1 MSSLK
6 TRTLA
11 NVDVGD
17 VLPELAIEMTS
28 TLIIAGALA
37 SNDYTPVHHDKQ
49 AAQAQGL
56 PDVIM
61 NVLTTNGWVSRY
73 VTDWT
78 GPNAVIKKLAVK
90 LGAPNVPGDTMKL
103 TGKVLQK
110 DDARGVVDIEVIGEN
125 SWGAHVTANR
135 SEERRVGK
143 ECRSRWSPYH

>member
-110 DDARGVVDIEVIGEN
+110 DEARSVVDIEVIGKN
-125 SWGAHVTANR
+125 SWGAHVTASVSVELPR
-135 SEERRVGK
+135 GA
-143 ECRSRWSPYH
+143 

>member
-1 MSSLK
+1 MSDSK

-11 NVDVGD
+11 KVAVGD

-49 AAQAQGL
+49 AAQSQGL

-110 DDARGVVDIEVIGEN
+110 DEARGVVDIEVIGKN
-125 SWGAHVTANR
+125 SWGAHVTANVSVELPR
-135 SEERRVGK
+135 GT
-143 ECRSRWSPYH
+143 

>member
-1 MSSLK
+1 MPSLK

-11 NVDVGD
+11 EVDVGD

-73 VTDWT
+73 VTDWA
-78 GPNAVIKKLAVK
+78 GPNAVIKKLGVK

-110 DDARGVVDIEVIGEN
+110 DEEQSVVDIEVIGKN
-125 SWGAHVTANR
+125 SWGAHVTASVSVALPR
-135 SEERRVGK
+135 GA
-143 ECRSRWSPYH
+143 

>member
-11 NVDVGD
+11 EVDVGD

-73 VTDWT
+73 VTDWA
-78 GPNAVIKKLAVK
+78 GPNAAIKKLGVK

-110 DDARGVVDIEVIGEN
+110 DEEQSVVDIEVIGKN
-125 SWGAHVTANR
+125 SWGAHATASVSVALPR
-135 SEERRVGK
+135 GA
-143 ECRSRWSPYH
+143 

>member
-11 NVDVGD
+11 EVEVGE

-49 AAQAQGL
+49 AAVAQGL

-73 VTDWT
+73 VTDWA
-78 GPNAVIKKLAVK
+78 GPNAEIKKLGVK

-110 DDARGVVDIEVIGEN
+110 DEEQSVVDIEVVGKN
-125 SWGAHVTANR
+125 SWGAHATASVSVTLPRGA
-135 SEERRVGK
+135 
-143 ECRSRWSPYH
+143 

>member
-11 NVDVGD
+11 EVEVGD

-73 VTDWT
+73 VTDWA
-78 GPNAVIKKLAVK
+78 GPNAVIKKLGVK

-110 DDARGVVDIEVIGEN
+110 DEEQSVIDIEVIGKN
-125 SWGAHVTANR
+125 SWGAHATASVSVALPR
-135 SEERRVGK
+135 GA
-143 ECRSRWSPYH
+143 

>member
-11 NVDVGD
+11 EVEVGD
-17 VLPELAIEMTS
+17 ALPELAIEMTS

-49 AAQAQGL
+49 AAVAQGL

-73 VTDWT
+73 VTDWA
-78 GPNAVIKKLAVK
+78 GPNAEIKKLGVK

-110 DDARGVVDIEVIGEN
+110 DEEQSVVDIEVLGKN
-125 SWGAHVTANR
+125 SWGAHATASVSVALPR
-135 SEERRVGK
+135 GA
-143 ECRSRWSPYH
+143 

>member
-11 NVDVGD
+11 EVDVGD

-110 DDARGVVDIEVIGEN
+110 DEEQSVIDIEVIGKN
-125 SWGAHVTANR
+125 SWGAHVTSSVSVALPR
-135 SEERRVGK
+135 GA
-143 ECRSRWSPYH
+143 

>member
-1 MSSLK
+1 MTSWK

-11 NVDVGD
+11 EVDVGD
-17 VLPELAIEMTS
+17 ALPELAIEMTS

-73 VTDWT
+73 VTDWA
-78 GPNAVIKKLAVK
+78 GPNAVIKKLGVK

-110 DDARGVVDIEVIGEN
+110 DEEQSVIDIEVIGKN
-125 SWGAHVTANR
+125 SWGAHATASISVALPR
-135 SEERRVGK
+135 GA
-143 ECRSRWSPYH
+143 

>member
-11 NVDVGD
+11 EVDVGD
-17 VLPELAIEMTS
+17 VLPELAMEMTS

-73 VTDWT
+73 VTDWA
-78 GPNAVIKKLAVK
+78 GPNAVIKKLGVK

-110 DDARGVVDIEVIGEN
+110 DEEQSVIDIEVIGKN
-125 SWGAHVTANR
+125 SWGAHVTSSVSVALPR
-135 SEERRVGK
+135 GA
-143 ECRSRWSPYH
+143 

>member
-11 NVDVGD
+11 EVNVGD

-73 VTDWT
+73 VTDWA
-78 GPNAVIKKLAVK
+78 GPNAVIKKLGVK

-110 DDARGVVDIEVIGEN
+110 DEEQSVIDIEVIGKN
-125 SWGAHVTANR
+125 
-135 SEERRVGK
+135 
-143 ECRSRWSPYH
+143 

>member
-11 NVDVGD
+11 EVDVGE

-73 VTDWT
+73 VTDWA
-78 GPNAVIKKLAVK
+78 GPNAEIKKLGVK

-110 DDARGVVDIEVIGEN
+110 DEEQSVVDIEVLGKN
-125 SWGAHVTANR
+125 SWGAHATASVSVALPR
-135 SEERRVGK
+135 GA
-143 ECRSRWSPYH
+143 

>member
-11 NVDVGD
+11 EVEVGD

-49 AAQAQGL
+49 AAVAQGL

-73 VTDWT
+73 VTDWA
-78 GPNAVIKKLAVK
+78 GPNAEIKKLGVK

-110 DDARGVVDIEVIGEN
+110 DEDQSVIDIEVIGKN
-125 SWGAHVTANR
+125 SWGAHVTSSVSVALPR
-135 SEERRVGK
+135 GA
-143 ECRSRWSPYH
+143 

>member
-11 NVDVGD
+11 EVEVGD

-49 AAQAQGL
+49 AAVAQGL

-73 VTDWT
+73 VTDWA
-78 GPNAVIKKLAVK
+78 GPNAEIKKLGVK

-103 TGKVLQK
+103 TGKVLHK
-110 DDARGVVDIEVIGEN
+110 DEEQSVVDIEVVGKN
-125 SWGAHVTANR
+125 SWGAHATASVSVALPR
-135 SEERRVGK
+135 GA
-143 ECRSRWSPYH
+143 

>member
-11 NVDVGD
+11 EVEVGEA
-17 VLPELAIEMTS
+17 LPELAIEMTS

-73 VTDWT
+73 VTDWA
-78 GPNAVIKKLAVK
+78 GPNAVIKKLGVK

-110 DDARGVVDIEVIGEN
+110 DEEQSVVDIEVVGKN
-125 SWGAHVTANR
+125 SWGAHATASVSVALPR
-135 SEERRVGK
+135 GA
-143 ECRSRWSPYH
+143 

>member
-1 MSSLK
+1 LK
-6 TRTLA
+6 TRTFTE
-11 NVDVGD
+11 VEVGD

-49 AAQAQGL
+49 AAVAQGL

-73 VTDWT
+73 VTDWA
-78 GPNAVIKKLAVK
+78 GPNAEIKKLGVK

-110 DDARGVVDIEVIGEN
+110 DEEQSVVDIEVVGKN
-125 SWGAHVTANR
+125 SWGAHATASVSVALPR
-135 SEERRVGK
+135 GA
-143 ECRSRWSPYH
+143 

>member
-11 NVDVGD
+11 EVEVGD

-49 AAQAQGL
+49 AAVAQGL

-73 VTDWT
+73 VTDWA
-78 GPNAVIKKLAVK
+78 GPNAEIKKLGVK

-110 DDARGVVDIEVIGEN
+110 DEEQSVVDIEVLGKN
-125 SWGAHVTANR
+125 SWGAHATASVSVALPR
-135 SEERRVGK
+135 GA
-143 ECRSRWSPYH
+143 

>member
-6 TRTLA
+6 TRTFTE
-11 NVDVGD
+11 VEVGD

-49 AAQAQGL
+49 AAVAQGL

-73 VTDWT
+73 VTDWA
-78 GPNAVIKKLAVK
+78 GPNAEIKKLGVK

-110 DDARGVVDIEVIGEN
+110 DEEQSVVDIEVVGKN
-125 SWGAHVTANR
+125 SWGAHATASVSVALPR
-135 SEERRVGK
+135 GA
-143 ECRSRWSPYH
+143 

>member
-11 NVDVGD
+11 EVDVGE

-73 VTDWT
+73 VTDWA
-78 GPNAVIKKLAVK
+78 GPNAVIKKLGVK

-110 DDARGVVDIEVIGEN
+110 DEEQSVIDIEVIGKN
-125 SWGAHVTANR
+125 SWGAHATASVSVALPR
-135 SEERRVGK
+135 GA
-143 ECRSRWSPYH
+143 

>member
-11 NVDVGD
+11 EVEVGD

-73 VTDWT
+73 VTDWA
-78 GPNAVIKKLAVK
+78 GPNAVIKKLGVK

-110 DDARGVVDIEVIGEN
+110 DEEQSVVGIEVIGKN
-125 SWGAHVTANR
+125 SWGAHATASVSVALPR
-135 SEERRVGK
+135 GA
-143 ECRSRWSPYH
+143 

>member
-11 NVDVGD
+11 EVEVGEA
-17 VLPELAIEMTS
+17 LPELAIEMTS

-73 VTDWT
+73 VTDWA
-78 GPNAVIKKLAVK
+78 GPNAVIKKLGVK

-110 DDARGVVDIEVIGEN
+110 DEEQSVVDIEVLGKN
-125 SWGAHVTANR
+125 SWGAHATASVSVALPR
-135 SEERRVGK
+135 GA
-143 ECRSRWSPYH
+143 

>member
-11 NVDVGD
+11 EVEVGD

-49 AAQAQGL
+49 AAVAQGL

-73 VTDWT
+73 VTDWA
-78 GPNAVIKKLAVK
+78 GPNAVIKKLGVK

-110 DDARGVVDIEVIGEN
+110 DEEQSVVDIEVVGKN
-125 SWGAHVTANR
+125 SWGAHATASVSVALPR
-135 SEERRVGK
+135 GA
-143 ECRSRWSPYH
+143 

>member
-6 TRTLA
+6 TRTLTEVA
-11 NVDVGD
+11 VGD

-49 AAQAQGL
+49 AAVAQGL

-73 VTDWT
+73 ITDWA
-78 GPNAVIKKLAVK
+78 GPNAVIKKLGVK

-110 DDARGVVDIEVIGEN
+110 DEEQSVVDIEVVGKN
-125 SWGAHVTANR
+125 SWGAHATASVSVALPR
-135 SEERRVGK
+135 GA
-143 ECRSRWSPYH
+143 

>member
-1 MSSLK
+1 MTSSR
-6 TRTLA
+6 TRTFA
-11 NVDVGD
+11 EVEVGD
-17 VLPELAIEMTS
+17 VLPELAIEITS

-73 VTDWT
+73 VTDWA
-78 GPNAVIKKLAVK
+78 GPNAALRKLAVK

-103 TGKVLQK
+103 TGKVSQK
-110 DDARGVVDIEVIGEN
+110 DEEQSVVDLEVIGKN
-125 SWGAHVTANR
+125 SWGAHVTATVSVALPR
-135 SEERRVGK
+135 GA
-143 ECRSRWSPYH
+143 

>member
-11 NVDVGD
+11 EVEVGD
-17 VLPELAIEMTS
+17 ALPELAIEMTS

-49 AAQAQGL
+49 AAVAQGL
-56 PDVIM
+56 QDVIM

-73 VTDWT
+73 VTDWA
-78 GPNAVIKKLAVK
+78 GPNAEIKKLGVK

-110 DDARGVVDIEVIGEN
+110 DEEQSVVDIEVVGKN
-125 SWGAHVTANR
+125 SWGAHATASVSVALPR
-135 SEERRVGK
+135 GA
-143 ECRSRWSPYH
+143 

>member
-11 NVDVGD
+11 EVEVGD

-73 VTDWT
+73 VTDWA
-78 GPNAVIKKLAVK
+78 GPNAVIKKLGVK

-110 DDARGVVDIEVIGEN
+110 DEEQSVVDIEVVGKN
-125 SWGAHVTANR
+125 SWGAHATASVSVALPR
-135 SEERRVGK
+135 GA
-143 ECRSRWSPYH
+143 

>member
-11 NVDVGD
+11 EVEVGE

-49 AAQAQGL
+49 AAVAQGL

-73 VTDWT
+73 VTDWA
-78 GPNAVIKKLAVK
+78 GPNAEIKKLGVK

-110 DDARGVVDIEVIGEN
+110 DEEQSVVDIEVVGKN
-125 SWGAHVTANR
+125 SWGAHATASVSVALPR
-135 SEERRVGK
+135 GA
-143 ECRSRWSPYH
+143 

>member
-11 NVDVGD
+11 EVEVGD
-17 VLPELAIEMTS
+17 ALPELAIEMTS

-49 AAQAQGL
+49 AAVAQGL

-73 VTDWT
+73 VTDWA
-78 GPNAVIKKLAVK
+78 GPNAEIKKLGVK

-110 DDARGVVDIEVIGEN
+110 DEEQSVVDIEVVGKN
-125 SWGAHVTANR
+125 SWGAHATASVSVALPR
-135 SEERRVGK
+135 GA
-143 ECRSRWSPYH
+143 

>member
-11 NVDVGD
+11 EVDVGD

-49 AAQAQGL
+49 AAVAQGL

-73 VTDWT
+73 VTDWA
-78 GPNAVIKKLAVK
+78 GPNAEIKKLGVK

-110 DDARGVVDIEVIGEN
+110 DEEQSVVDIEVVGKN
-125 SWGAHVTANR
+125 SWGAHATASVSVALPR
-135 SEERRVGK
+135 GA
-143 ECRSRWSPYH
+143 

>member
-11 NVDVGD
+11 EVEVGD

-73 VTDWT
+73 VTDWA
-78 GPNAVIKKLAVK
+78 GPNAEIKKLGVK

-110 DDARGVVDIEVIGEN
+110 DEEQSVIDIEVVGKN
-125 SWGAHVTANR
+125 SWGPHVTAKV
-135 SEERRVGK
+135 SVALPGGT
-143 ECRSRWSPYH
+143 

>member
-11 NVDVGD
+11 EVDVGD

-49 AAQAQGL
+49 AAVAQGL

-61 NVLTTNGWVSRY
+61 NVMTTNGWVSRY
-73 VTDWT
+73 VTDWA
-78 GPNAVIKKLAVK
+78 GPNAVIKKLGVK

-110 DDARGVVDIEVIGEN
+110 DEEQSVIDIEVIGKN
-125 SWGAHVTANR
+125 SWGAHVTSSVSVALPR
-135 SEERRVGK
+135 GA
-143 ECRSRWSPYH
+143 

>member
-11 NVDVGD
+11 EVDVGD

-49 AAQAQGL
+49 AAVAQGL

-73 VTDWT
+73 ITDWA
-78 GPNAVIKKLAVK
+78 GPNAVIKKLGVK

-110 DDARGVVDIEVIGEN
+110 DEEQSVVDIEVVGKN
-125 SWGAHVTANR
+125 SWGAHATASVSVALPR
-135 SEERRVGK
+135 GA
-143 ECRSRWSPYH
+143 

>member
-11 NVDVGD
+11 EVDVGD
-17 VLPELAIEMTS
+17 VLPELAMEMTS

-37 SNDYTPVHHDKQ
+37 SNDYTPVHHDKE

-73 VTDWT
+73 VTDWA
-78 GPNAVIKKLAVK
+78 GPNAVIKKLGVK

-110 DDARGVVDIEVIGEN
+110 DEEQSVVDIEVIGKN
-125 SWGAHVTANR
+125 SWGAHATASVSVALPR
-135 SEERRVGK
+135 GA
-143 ECRSRWSPYH
+143 

>member
-1 MSSLK
+1 MPSLK

-11 NVDVGD
+11 EVDVGD

-73 VTDWT
+73 VTDWA
-78 GPNAVIKKLAVK
+78 GPNAAIKKLAVK

-110 DDARGVVDIEVIGEN
+110 DEEQSVVDIEVIGKN
-125 SWGAHVTANR
+125 SWGAHVTASVSVALPR
-135 SEERRVGK
+135 GA
-143 ECRSRWSPYH
+143 

>member
-11 NVDVGD
+11 EVEVGD

-49 AAQAQGL
+49 AAVAQGL

-73 VTDWT
+73 VTDWA
-78 GPNAVIKKLAVK
+78 GPNAEIKKLGVK

-110 DDARGVVDIEVIGEN
+110 DEEQSVVDVEVLGKN
-125 SWGAHVTANR
+125 SWGAHATASVSVALPR
-135 SEERRVGK
+135 GA
-143 ECRSRWSPYH
+143 

>member
-11 NVDVGD
+11 EVDVGD

-49 AAQAQGL
+49 AAVAQGL

-73 VTDWT
+73 VTDWA
-78 GPNAVIKKLAVK
+78 GPNAVIKKLGVK

-110 DDARGVVDIEVIGEN
+110 DEEQSVVDIEVVGKN
-125 SWGAHVTANR
+125 SWGAHATASISVALPR
-135 SEERRVGK
+135 GA
-143 ECRSRWSPYH
+143 